1 MKISKKVLLLAAIS
15 LSPAVQGFTLY
26 DAAPS
31 LDLPEAHALR
41 YNFNVS
47 VGYDTNVDDARD
59 NERGSGKATAS
70 FGGSY
75 SKVES
80 VLTASYSFTLGATYY
95 IEGAEGTEDHLFS
108 NSSFNA
114 KVDYQLD
121 SRSNVSLAAD
131 FRYTPDIDY
140 GNTIS
145 SPTSQGDVLYWDVT
159 ATGTHTI
166 SPLTSFSIT
175 METSGVEY
183 AESQHNI
190 DDRNYVGINSSLT
203 YAYTP
208 LTNLSFNISGRY
220 DFRDY
225 GIDSENLYMTLG
237 LSSRLSPV
245 ASISINAGVQSKF
258 ISDQINYSPNI
269 RISYNHQMYN
279 DDSMSFYVNF
289 DNENVG
295 TARYDKT
302 SSDIVSYFSNAAVR
316 VGLTYNKKFSADWS
330 GNASVEYYSASYSDG
345 EVSGMEDENRVNIF
359 VSAGLS
365 YKLTE
370 SVSLNLNYTF
380 TDANEDAGG
389 YQRHSITAGTG
400 YSF

>member
-1 MKISKKVLLLAAIS
+1 MKITQKILAILGLTATS
-15 LSPAVQGFTLY
+15 SVYGFTLY

-41 YNFNVS
+41 YTASIS
-47 VGYDTNVDDARD
+47 VGYDTNVDDART
-59 NERGSGKATAS
+59 NERGSTKVSAS

-80 VLTASYSFTLGATYY
+80 VLTASYNFNIGGTYY
-95 IEGAEGTEDHLFS
+95 LEQAEGTDNHLFS
-108 NSSFNA
+108 NSSFGAN
-114 KVDYQLD
+114 VSYQLD
-121 SRSNVSLAAD
+121 SRSNVSLSTNIT
-131 FRYTPDIDY
+131 YTPDIDY

-145 SPTSQGDVLYWDVT
+145 SPTSQGDVLFWSVV

-166 SPLTSFSIT
+166 SPLTSFSIS

-183 AESQHNI
+183 AEDRYNI
-190 DDRNYVGINSSLT
+190 DDRNYVGVNSSLT

-208 LTNLSFNISGRY
+208 LTNLSFNVSGRY
-220 DFRDY
+220 DFRDF

-245 ASISINAGVQSKF
+245 SSISVNAGVQTKF
-258 ISDQINYSPNI
+258 IENQTDFSPNI
-269 RISYNHQMYN
+269 RISYNHKMYN
-279 DDSMSFYVNF
+279 EDSMAFYVSF

-295 TARYDKT
+295 TARYAGST
-302 SSDIVSYFSNAAVR
+302 GDILSYLSNAAIR
-316 VGLTYNKKFSADWS
+316 LGMTYTKRFSADWS
-330 GNASVEYYSASYSDG
+330 GNASVEYYGADYSDG
-345 EVSGMEDENRVNIF
+345 QGSLQDESRNNIF
-359 VSAGLS
+359 VRAGVS
-365 YKLTE
+365 YKMTD
-370 SVSLNLNYTF
+370 SVTLSLNYTF

-389 YQRHSITAGTG
+389 YQRHSIYASTG

>member
-1 MKISKKVLLLAAIS
+1 MKITQKFLLFGIIS
-15 LSPAVQGFTLY
+15 SSVAQAFTLY

-47 VGYDTNVDDARD
+47 VGYDSNVDNARN
-59 NERGSGKATAS
+59 NERDSLKGSVS
-70 FGGSY
+70 LGGSY

-80 VLTASYSFTLGATYY
+80 ILTATYSFNLGATYY
-95 IEGAEGTEDHLFS
+95 LEEAESTGNHLFS
-108 NSSFNA
+108 NSSFTTS
-114 KVDYQLD
+114 VDYQLD
-121 SRSNVSLAAD
+121 SRSNVSLKAT
-131 FRYTPDIDY
+131 FSYKPDVDY
-140 GNTIS
+140 GNAIS
-145 SPTSQGDVLYWDVT
+145 SPTSQGDVLYWDVN

-190 DDRNYVGINSSLT
+190 DDRNYVGVNSSLT

-237 LSSRLSPV
+237 LSSRISPV
-245 ASISINAGVQSKF
+245 SSISVNAGMQTKF
-258 ISDQINYSPNI
+258 IVDQVNYSPNI
-269 RISYNHQMYN
+269 RISYNHEMYN
-279 DDSMSFYVNF
+279 NDSMSCFVSF

-295 TARYDKT
+295 TARYDSKT
-302 SSDIVSYFSNAAVR
+302 SDILSYLSNAAVR
-316 VGLTYNKKFSADWS
+316 VGLSYHKKFSADWS

-345 EVSGMEDENRVNIF
+345 HADGLQDETRNNIF
-359 VSAGLS
+359 IRAGVS
-365 YKLTE
+365 YKLTD
-370 SVSLNLNYTF
+370 SVTLRLNYTF
-380 TDANEDAGG
+380 TDANKDAGG
-389 YQRHSITAGTG
+389 YQRHSILASTG